1 MRVRRSALLLVPLLM
16 TLFGSPAPA
25 YAVQRVVFADK
36 TFLDVED
43 AWRDDKYVHFVYQ
56 GRPITVLRSDVLR
69 VEGSRPTIRPR
80 AAPCP
85 SPRRGDDEQA
95 VRGYFRCLGVHW
107 IRAPV
112 LESKQRRWVYEGV
125 IENRL
130 ERYIVT
136 DGLVTEAGA
145 PAKP

>member
-1 MRVRRSALLLVPLLM
+1 VRRSALLLVPLLM

-69 VEGSRPTIRPR
+69 IEGSRPIMRPL
-80 AAPCP
+80 AAPACP
-85 SPRRGDDEQA
+85 APRPGDDDQA

-107 IRAPV
+107 VRAPV
-112 LESKQRRWVYEGV
+112 LESSQWRWVYEGV
-125 IENRL
+125 IGNRL
-130 ERYIVT
+130 ERYVVSEGRII
-136 DGLVTEAGA
+136 EAVP